1 MAILGGCDYD
11 VCEAAFQY
19 GQHTGLAFQLM
30 DDMLDYMGTAEDMG
44 KPTASDLRLGLATAP
59 VLYAAEEV
67 RGQALTDSKLRSSCF
82 VGGTSWMGVA
92 LWYGCVHSGCVWGT
106 ECDVATGS
114 VCKGLLK

>member
-67 RGQALTDSKLRSSCF
+67 RGQVLTDGKLAHVSWVVL
-82 VGGTSWMGVA
+82 VGWV
-92 LWYGCVHSGCVWGT
+92 
-106 ECDVATGS
+106 
-114 VCKGLLK
+114 